1 MRFSI
6 GALKDGRAKHIRD
19 KHNVSNA
26 TSERQPHQQGTK
38 QHTFTT
44 LSFYLI

>member
-1 MRFSI
+1 MRFSV

-19 KHNVSNA
+19 KHKYPW
-26 TSERQPHQQGTK
+26 QPASGNPQQHGQE

-44 LSFYLI
+44 LSFHLI